1 MILQALKEY
10 YDRKSADPAS
20 EIAPPGW
27 EWKEIAY
34 IIVLNAD
41 GEPVNVECTIE
52 GSGKQKTTKR
62 FLVPQSEKRAFGISA
77 YLLWDTP
84 EYTTG
89 VYDESKYLKSKKT
102 SQAIQERIALQH
114 KAFVERVSKLGDVP
128 DEGYLAVKRF
138 LETPDKLQKLEALNN
153 EHWTAL
159 KESGLFHA
167 FRLAG
172 TPGLVTDSPIL
183 RRAINE
189 HRCTAETGTQITCL
203 ITGKNAVLQNL
214 HSSIKGVWG
223 GLPGGGTIV
232 GFNSKAFCSYG
243 KEQGKNAPIGE
254 EAAFAFLT
262 ALNTLLGKNSQNR
275 MQVGDASTIFWC
287 SKDNHFENEFA
298 LPFTEPEK
306 DDPDR
311 NIKAVRS
318 LFASI
323 ENGAYHEETD
333 PTRFYVL
340 GLAPNAARIS
350 IRFWTVATVEE
361 MAIRIGQHFA
371 DLQITHGPKQ
381 PEVLSLF
388 RLLVSTA
395 VQGKSENIPP
405 NLSGETMR
413 AILNGT
419 PYPTTLLQAVI
430 RRIRA
435 EHEVTYPRAAVIKA
449 YLNRMIRTGQMD
461 SLKNEKEI
469 NVTLDLTNMNIGYRL
484 GRLFATLEKIQ
495 SEALPGLNA
504 TIRDRFYGAASG
516 TPGSVFSNLMR
527 LKNHHLS
534 KLDNAGRRV
543 NFERLLGEIL
553 SGVPGEFPGHLSL
566 HDQGCFAIGYYH
578 QMQDFF
584 TKKENTTEVNK

>member
-1 MILQALKEY
+1 MWSVRL
-10 YDRKSADPAS
+10 RKS
-20 EIAPPGW
+20 
-27 EWKEIAY
+27 
-34 IIVLNAD
+34 
-41 GEPVNVECTIE
+41 
-52 GSGKQKTTKR
+52 KTS
-62 FLVPQSEKRAFGISA
+62 PQS
-77 YLLWDTP
+77 
-84 EYTTG
+84 
-89 VYDESKYLKSKKT
+89 
-102 SQAIQERIALQH
+102 IQERIALQH
-114 KAFVERVSKLGDVP
+114 KAFVKRVSELGDVP
-128 DEGYLAVKRF
+128 DEGYRAVMRF
-138 LETPDKLQKLEALNN
+138 LAMPDKLQKLEALNN
-153 EHWTAL
+153 ENWVAL

-172 TPGLVTDSPIL
+172 TAGIVTDSPVL
-183 RRAINE
+183 RSTVNKQRHMI
-189 HRCTAETGTQITCL
+189 ETGTPITCL
-203 ITGKNAVLQNL
+203 VTGENAVLQKL
-214 HSSIKGVWG
+214 HSSVKGVWG

-232 GFNSKAFCSYG
+232 GFNSEAFCSYG
-243 KEQGKNAPIGE
+243 KKQGQNAPIGE
-254 EAAFAFLT
+254 DAAFAFLT
-262 ALNTLLGKNSQNR
+262 ALNTLLAKNSRNR
-275 MQVGDASTIFWC
+275 MQVGDASTVFWC
-287 SKDNHFENEFA
+287 SKDNHFETEFA
-298 LPFTEPEK
+298 SLLGEPEK

-318 LFASI
+318 LFASV

-361 MAIRIGQHFA
+361 MAIRIRQHFE
-371 DLQITHGPKQ
+371 DLRITHGPKQ

-395 VQGKSENIPP
+395 VQGKSENIPS

-413 AILNGT
+413 AILTGT

-461 SLKNEKEI
+461 SLKHEKEI

-553 SGVPGEFPGHLSL
+553 SGVPGEFPCHLSL

-584 TKKENTTEVNK
+584 TKKDKVTETNE